1 MELLTLEITMLSDWH
16 IGTGS
21 SGQGD
26 IDRRIARDEDG
37 FPFIPAK
44 SLTGILRDSCE
55 EVLGYLGLDADPELD
70 NWATYIFG
78 RANVSSNLRIRAAKM
93 DIASRGYLLSFD
105 AAERAA
111 LSKALATVKPGVA
124 IDPFSGR
131 AKDDHLSFLEVA
143 RPMVLTANIELLDST
158 PEVLSLVV
166 SACRLVEYVGAKR
179 RRGLGR
185 CSMRLYNTD
194 GVELTHDSQ
203 IAECQRVLSSL
214 PVVRTDFANS
224 VNTLREVADTRVEQI
239 TLTFTALSPLLFPKE
254 KMGNMVT
261 SHDYIP
267 GSAIL
272 PVVHEAISRAGFNA
286 QELIRCGHV
295 RVSRGLPVF
304 RDKTAL
310 PTPFVISVV
319 KDDQSAFI
327 NNSLTESD
335 GVVTKQARTGWI
347 TKGTGDN
354 TLVFH
359 RVPFVS
365 NTHNSVS
372 DALQR
377 PSEEVGGIYTYE
389 AIAPG
394 QVFRA
399 SVKLPTSIAD
409 VLFHDDEFGD
419 DARLIMT
426 RTGIGTSRKDDYGD
440 VQVSWDRELLT
451 EETPIS
457 LVGNSLQVWCVADVV
472 LPQHRGIG
480 LAESA
485 KRAIAQTLRVA
496 ESELSLDVDRTRVRP
511 MRVDSWHGRWGLPR
525 ATMFG
530 IAAGSCISVTW
541 NDAEISHASVS
552 ELVREGIGVRRAEGF
567 GSVVVNHELM
577 SISSGKIESQDVE
590 KSLWK
595 RTSADQLSPA
605 LLRAITMAIRDS
617 VRIRATEIA
626 QRATSELPRW
636 WKPTNTATSDGQNH
650 QFAILRRLTMQT
662 ASPLSEDNTQQFLHD
677 FDAWGKES
685 KEAAWDLMSNEA
697 TIWNELGDFS
707 HPLGN
712 GVESIPSHVRDALW
726 IESVRV
732 LVENIHRRRTR
743 SAR

>member
-1 MELLTLEITMLSDWH
+1 MELLTLEVTMLSDWH

-21 SGQGD
+21 SGEGN

-55 EVLGYLGLDADPELD
+55 EVLSYLGLDADPEMD

-78 RANVSSNLRIRAAKM
+78 RANVSSKLRVRAAKM

-105 AAERAA
+105 VTERSV
-111 LSKALATVKPGVA
+111 LSKALATVKPGVT
-124 IDPFSGR
+124 IDPLSGR

-143 RPMVLTANIELLDST
+143 RPMVLTANVELLDST

-166 SACRLVEYVGAKR
+166 SACRLVEYIGAKR

-185 CSMRLYNTD
+185 CSMRLYNAD
-194 GVELTHDSQ
+194 GVDLMEENQL
-203 IAECQRVLSSL
+203 AEYQRVLSLL
-214 PVVRTDFANS
+214 PAARTDVANS
-224 VNTLREVADTRVEQI
+224 VDTSREVVDNREEQI

-254 KMGNMVT
+254 KMGNVVS

-272 PVVHEAISRAGFNA
+272 PIVHEAISRAGFDA
-286 QELIRCGHV
+286 QSLIRAGRV
-295 RVSRGLPVF
+295 KVSRGLPVF
-304 RDKTAL
+304 RDKTSL

-319 KDDQSAFI
+319 KNDQASFV
-327 NNSLTESD
+327 NNSLTQMED
-335 GVVTKQARTGWI
+335 VITKQVRTGWI
-347 TKGTGDN
+347 TKGSGDN
-354 TLVFH
+354 TLVLH

-365 NTHNSVS
+365 NTHNSVF

-377 PSEEVGGIYTYE
+377 PSEDVGGVFTYE
-389 AIAPG
+389 GIAPG
-394 QVFRA
+394 QAFRA

-419 DARLIMT
+419 DSRLMMT

-440 VQVSWDRELLT
+440 VEVTWDRESLT
-451 EETPIS
+451 QETPVS

-472 LPQHRGIG
+472 LPHNPGIG

-485 KRAIAQTLRVA
+485 KRAIAQAMGVS
-496 ESELSLDVDRTRVRP
+496 ESGLSLDVARTRVRP

-525 ATMFG
+525 TTMFG

-541 NDAEISHASVS
+541 KDGELSNASVS

-567 GSVVVNHELM
+567 GLVVVNHELL

-595 RTSADQLSPA
+595 RSSADQLSPA
-605 LLRAITMAIRDS
+605 LSRAISMAIRDS

-626 QRATSELPRW
+626 QRAPSELPRW
-636 WKPTNTATSDGQNH
+636 WKPSNADGLNH

-662 ASPLSEDNTQQFLHD
+662 ISPMSEDSKQQFLHD
-677 FDAWGKES
+677 FDAWDKGS
-685 KEAAWDLMSNEA
+685 KEAAWELMNNES

-707 HPLGN
+707 HPLGI
-712 GVESIPSHVRDALW
+712 GVESIPSHIRDALW
-726 IESVRV
+726 IEAVRV